1 MSIKLI
7 SWNVNGIRA
16 VAKKEEFWDWF
27 DNTDADIIN
36 FQEVRAT
43 QKDIP
48 KRLTDVSDY
57 ESYFNEAEKKGYSG
71 VGTYSKIEPVNV
83 TLGLGIEELDN
94 EGRVLKI
101 EYDDF
106 ILYNIYFPNSG
117 MNAKRLDFKV
127 DFCDALLDELKE
139 LKGRGKN
146 LVITGDYNIAHH
158 PIDVYNPKN
167 CEGKSGYLPEE
178 RAWLDQLE
186 EAGFIDTFRLFDEG
200 ENNFT
205 WWSYRTRARE
215 RNAGWRLDYF
225 YVNEEIRDN
234 VKSAEILD
242 EIYGSDHCPVTLELD
257 FNKGG
262 IDDEY

>member
-1 MSIKLI
+1 MTIKLV

-16 VAKKEEFWDWF
+16 VSKKEEFWDWF
-27 DNTDADIIN
+27 ENTDADIIN

-43 QKDIP
+43 KKDIP
-48 KRLTDVSDY
+48 KRLANLEDCGSH
-57 ESYFNEAEKKGYSG
+57 FIEAEKKGYSG
-71 VGTYSKIEPVNV
+71 VGTYSKIKTVSV
-83 TLGLGIEELDN
+83 TNGLGIEEFDS

-127 DFCDALLDELKE
+127 AFCDALLAELKE
-139 LKGRGKN
+139 LKAQGKN

-178 RAWLDQLE
+178 RAWLDE
-186 EAGFIDTFRLFDEG
+186 IEKAGFIDTFRMFDEG

-205 WWSYRTRARE
+205 WWSYRTRARD

-225 YVNEEIRDN
+225 YVNEEIKDN
-234 VKSAEILD
+234 VKSASILSD
-242 EIYGSDHCPVTLELD
+242 IYGSDHCPVTLELD
-257 FNKGG
+257 F
-262 IDDEY
+262 